1 MEIGVLSLARAML
14 ETLERFGTHIAKGGN
29 RFQLS
34 SLVPTSY
41 RFLTSIALDS
51 ET

>member
-1 MEIGVLSLARAML
+1 MAPSPSSITLRNFMKIGMLSLVPAML

-34 SLVPTSY
+34 SLVP
-41 RFLTSIALDS
+41 
-51 ET
+51 